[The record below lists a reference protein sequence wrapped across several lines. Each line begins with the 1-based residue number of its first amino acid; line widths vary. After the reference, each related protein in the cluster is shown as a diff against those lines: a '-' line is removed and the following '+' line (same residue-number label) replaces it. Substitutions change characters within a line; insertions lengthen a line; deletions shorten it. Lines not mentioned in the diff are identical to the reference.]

1 MALLERPATRD
12 ELLYYERRGRPP
24 AESERTRIEGLLAGS
39 DLIGGARGV
48 LLAAV
53 LGGIVLANLNWAL
66 ISWALP

>member
-1 MALLERPATRD
+1 VALLERPATRD
-12 ELLYYERRGRPP
+12 ELLFYERRSRPP
-24 AESERTRIEGLLAGS
+24 ATSERTKVAIPLAGS

-53 LGGIVLANLNWAL
+53 LGGIVLAILNWAL

>member
-12 ELLYYERRGRPP
+12 ELLYYERHSGPP
-24 AESERTRIEGLLAGS
+24 VESERTRIADRLAGS
-39 DLIGGARGV
+39 GLIGGARGV

-53 LGGIVLANLNWAL
+53 LGGTVLAILNWAL